1 MITFFNHCFPVSQVE
16 PCSTFAAALCVTTAL
31 SMLVLDSN
39 KNRKSKYWLCLLRC
53 MAALR
58 QERLSSTARESH
70 PSASLPS
77 AVSSRGSCLFLSG
90 RFEERLP
97 PEAPVG
103 KSVTATLRWRGLTRS
118 EGAGRWVEEVVGGF
132 ESSHRETRRRERRC
146 VTGQESSSHAA

>member
-1 MITFFNHCFPVSQVE
+1 
-16 PCSTFAAALCVTTAL
+16 
-31 SMLVLDSN
+31 MLVLDSN

-77 AVSSRGSCLFLSG
+77 VVSSRGSCLFLSG

-118 EGAGRWVEEVVGGF
+118 KGAGRWVEEVGGGGGGGG
-132 ESSHRETRRRERRC
+132 
-146 VTGQESSSHAA
+146 V

>member
-1 MITFFNHCFPVSQVE
+1 MFHSAASLCIT
-16 PCSTFAAALCVTTAL
+16 AAL

-53 MAALR
+53 MVALR

-77 AVSSRGSCLFLSG
+77 VVSSRGSCLFLSS

-103 KSVTATLRWRGLTRS
+103 KSVTARPHAERGCRSLGGGGGGWRRGWGGLNPLTERPGGGR
-118 EGAGRWVEEVVGGF
+118 GA
-132 ESSHRETRRRERRC
+132 
-146 VTGQESSSHAA
+146 A